1 MTSSHMEW
9 TLGSIAIAFLVIGL
23 VGQAFE
29 MRKIR
34 FATYKSGELASPSIF
49 TNKKNFKWYG
59 LLGIGIIL
67 WYAAERI

>member
-1 MTSSHMEW
+1 MEW
-9 TLGSIAIAFLVIGL
+9 ILGFTGIAFLVIGL

-34 FATYKSGELASPSIF
+34 LATTKDGELGSANIF
-49 TNKKNFKWYG
+49 MDKKNFQRYA